1 MKIVSEKLRFF
12 IVLLAF
18 AFMFITVFPMLNGTV
33 KASAEEQKTITVFS
47 WDDYIDLGDEEAE
60 EDYLKKSILYL
71 FEKETGIHVNY
82 QRFATNEDMYN
93 EIKKDPSACD
103 IICPSEYMIMKM
115 RDEGLIKPYEMPSN
129 YVKYGSPYIKK
140 VFNDI
145 GLNVQEGDEEYQAG
159 KILTYAVGYMWGT
172 MGYIYNMEKYTEDD
186 LKHWSSIL
194 DDKFKGK
201 VTIKDSIRDTYI
213 MAIAMVYEEKLLSL
227 DKNAPDYTA
236 KVQEIF
242 NRAEPEDIIQV
253 EAILQ
258 EVRGNLYGFEV
269 DSGKSDIVTGKID
282 VNFAWSGDAVAAI
295 DEGDGVGK
303 TLGYAVPEEGS
314 NVWFDGFVLT
324 KEADTENSIEFINY
338 ICRPDIAIRNMDY
351 IGYVSCIGGDEV
363 FDYVCESYE
372 VEDGEYFVDLSYFFD
387 DNFMETGVS
396 NAQYVVPT
404 DEIGRMFSAQYAD
417 WSVIQRCAVMEN
429 FGNDT
434 LVTMNAMWSRVKL
447 ITLSPLA
454 IILIVVAIVLC
465 VALIIMYR
473 YKDKIFKTKIP
484 KKKATIKPNE
494 FKVVSREE
502 IR

>member
-1 MKIVSEKLRFF
+1 MKTISKKLRFL
-12 IVLLAF
+12 ITMLVSIF
-18 AFMFITVFPMLNGTV
+18 AIITIFPLLNGV
-33 KASAEEQKTITVFS
+33 VEASAETTKTITVFS
-47 WDDYIDLGDEEAE
+47 WEDYIDLGDEEAE
-60 EDYLKKSILYL
+60 EDYLKESILDI
-71 FEKETGIHVNY
+71 FEQKTGIHVNY
-82 QRFATNEDMYN
+82 QTFATNEEMYN
-93 EIKKDPSACD
+93 EIKKDPTACD

-115 RDEGLIKPYEMPSN
+115 RDEGLIKPYQAPAN
-129 YVKYGSPYIKK
+129 YVKYGSPYIKS
-140 VFNDI
+140 VFDDI
-145 GLNVQEGDEEYQAG
+145 GLNLDDGT
-159 KILTYAVGYMWGT
+159 TYAVGYMWGT
-172 MGYIYNMEKYTEDD
+172 MGYIYNMEKHTEED

-213 MAIAMVYEEKLLSL
+213 MAIAMVYEDELLSL
-227 DKNAPDYTA
+227 DKTAPDYTA

-242 NRAEPEDIIQV
+242 NRAEPDDILKV
-253 EAILQ
+253 ESKLQ
-258 EVRGNLYGFEV
+258 EIRGNLYGFEV

-324 KEADTENSIEFINY
+324 KEADTENSLEFIDF

-351 IGYVSCIGGDEV
+351 IGYVSCIRGDEV
-363 FDYVCESYE
+363 FDYVCESYA
-372 VEDGEYFVDLSYFFD
+372 VEDGEYSVDLSYFFD

-396 NAQYVVPT
+396 NAQYVVKT

-417 WSVIQRCAVMEN
+417 WKVIQRCAVMEN

-465 VALIIMYR
+465 VALIIVYK

-484 KKKATIKPNE
+484 KKKSTAKPNE
-494 FKVVSREE
+494 FKVISKEE